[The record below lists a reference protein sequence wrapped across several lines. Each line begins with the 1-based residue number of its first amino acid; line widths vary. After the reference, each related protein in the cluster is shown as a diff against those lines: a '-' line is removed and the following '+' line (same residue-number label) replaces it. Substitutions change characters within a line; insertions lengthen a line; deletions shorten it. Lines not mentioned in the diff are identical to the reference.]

1 MAVMNGAQA
10 LVGTLKANGI
20 DTVFG
25 LPGVQLDY
33 IFDALYHERS
43 SIRVLESRH
52 EQGAAYMAY
61 GYAESTGKLG
71 TYLVVPGPGLLNTC
85 TALCTIQASNAPVLA
100 LTGQIPSAYIGRGL
114 GILHEIA
121 SPETTLGGLTK
132 AQLLADQIGRAH
144 V

>member
-1 MAVMNGAQA
+1 MHHAAQA

-85 TALCTIQASNAPVLA
+85 TALCTIQAS
-100 LTGQIPSAYIGRGL
+100 
-114 GILHEIA
+114 
-121 SPETTLGGLTK
+121 K
-132 AQLLADQIGRAH
+132 IGRAH